1 MRPRA
6 YIPPPLDFKCAF
18 AASLPA
24 HGSISGA
31 PSHKKTVASAPSSP
45 FTAAGLLR
53 ICTEFLVRPRRAAP
67 QGTLDL
73 TISLYQHYRFRT
85 TENALFHQ
93 GKRAQNSVL
102 IVGKFSRVDLSPV
115 FDRLGQLGIGDN
127 AEEYFFCLIG
137 AYIAAKQIEKILVI
151 RPQKLDF
158 ALLVG
163 YPDDLIAVKLD
174 MRCFVRRR
182 DIVSSIAGHKLK
194 AER

>member
-1 MRPRA
+1 MGQSRA
-6 YIPPPLDFKCAF
+6 R
-18 AASLPA
+18 LP
-24 HGSISGA
+24 I
-31 PSHKKTVASAPSSP
+31 KTVASAPSSP

-73 TISLYQHYRFRT
+73 TILLYQHYRFRT
-85 TENALFHQ
+85 TENALFRQ

-115 FDRLGQLGIGDN
+115 FDRIGQFGVGDN
-127 AEEYFFCLIG
+127 AEKYFFRLIG

-151 RPQKLDF
+151 RPQEFDL
-158 ALLVG
+158 AVLVS
-163 YPDDLIAVKLD
+163 YPDNLISVKLD

-182 DIVSSIAGHKLK
+182 DIVP
-194 AER
+194 